1 MPNKQSLCRSAS
13 AVVYWRSGIVLLA
26 FIFFASTLI
35 GRGPVPAEG
44 APVVT
49 TETVVFIILG
59 IMFFYMITLD
69 LTRLFTS
76 YRNGQRWKNLTD
88 RLELTP
94 PAVHEVAPIC
104 NDLVDRSF
112 NLVVPP
118 EPPTSIVG
126 KFLGQFLQCAIGI
139 LLGVG
144 VSVLLRAGGNWL
156 VIVAFIV
163 GIIVLAVLSTRIHLL
178 VSASKRSEYYRRS
191 KANSAPNVAFFQCH
205 VRALQL
211 LGFKCIGGLYEDQ
224 TKKRIAVAS
233 SPDHP
238 TWAELLFVREKDRW
252 QASCQFKSLTNDG
265 QLVTTETY
273 PCEQSGSEISPQFMC
288 DALHTH
294 NVEVERYCLA
304 NQTKAAVIA
313 ADDTLTAY
321 RYLAVTE
328 KIKQQELVS
337 GSADSVLSDWDWFPS
352 WLRAPVVK
360 FS

>member
-1 MPNKQSLCRSAS
+1 VPNKQSLCRSAS

-35 GRGPVPAEG
+35 GRGLVPAEG

-94 PAVHEVAPIC
+94 PAVHEIAPIC

-144 VSVLLRAGGNWL
+144 SVFLRAGGNWL

-163 GIIVLAVLSTRIHLL
+163 GIIVLAVLSTR
-178 VSASKRSEYYRRS
+178 
-191 KANSAPNVAFFQCH
+191 P
-205 VRALQL
+205 
-211 LGFKCIGGLYEDQ
+211 
-224 TKKRIAVAS
+224 
-233 SPDHP
+233 
-238 TWAELLFVREKDRW
+238 
-252 QASCQFKSLTNDG
+252 
-265 QLVTTETY
+265 
-273 PCEQSGSEISPQFMC
+273 
-288 DALHTH
+288 
-294 NVEVERYCLA
+294 
-304 NQTKAAVIA
+304 
-313 ADDTLTAY
+313 
-321 RYLAVTE
+321 
-328 KIKQQELVS
+328 KIK
-337 GSADSVLSDWDWFPS
+337 G
-352 WLRAPVVK
+352 K
-360 FS
+360 FSTKRCFLSMSCARFAIAWFKMHRRTIRGSNQETHCRCKLARSSHVGGTFICA